1 VKKQTLVVGL
11 GQFGMSLARSL
22 AERGAEVIAVDART
36 ERVQIASRFAG
47 QALCVDATEDGALE
61 RLAPAR
67 RDICV
72 CAIGNEAREGA
83 IIVTAILRQL
93 GARFVVA
100 RAADDLTRRILTLV
114 GAHEVVNPERAF
126 GERLATRLIYDE
138 ILDELPLGPDLVI
151 TNLRPAQSMVG
162 RNLIELALP
171 RRFGLTVVAV
181 RQGDADGAAITQPD
195 PSRPLRT
202 DDTLIVVS
210 RPGAVQK
217 LAGSW

>member
-1 VKKQTLVVGL
+1 VKKQILIVGL

-22 AERGAEVIAVDART
+22 SERGAEVIAVDTRP
-36 ERVQIASRFAG
+36 EQVQVASKFAG

-61 RLAPAR
+61 QLAPAR

-83 IIVTAILRQL
+83 IIVTALLRQL
-93 GARFVVA
+93 GAPFVVA
-100 RAADDLTRRILTLV
+100 RATDDLTRRILALV
-114 GAHEVVNPERAF
+114 GAHEVVNPEQAF

-151 TNLRPAQSMVG
+151 TNLKPPEAMVG

-181 RQGDADGAAITQPD
+181 KQGGDDEAAITQPD
-195 PSRPLRT
+195 PRRPLRA